1 MKQVLL
7 LDNYDSFTYNLKHY
21 ISNLG
26 YNVITIRND
35 EYDLDVSN
43 FSHIVLSPG
52 PGLPKDAGVMMQLL
66 KLADSKIPVF
76 GVCLGMQ
83 AIAEY
88 LGGQLYNQSIV
99 KHGVSEEITVIED
112 SVLFENLNKE
122 LQVGLY
128 HSWAVNDSGEYKV
141 TALSKS
147 NTVMALENSKSK
159 FYGVQF
165 HPESVMTKKGE
176 IILEN
181 FLKLN

>member
-26 YNVITIRND
+26 YHVVTVRND
-35 EYDLDVSN
+35 ECDIDVSR

-52 PGLPKDAGVMMQLL
+52 PGLPKDAGAMMKLL
-66 KLADSKIPVF
+66 KLVDSKVPVF

-99 KHGVSEEITVIED
+99 KHGVSEEIDVIRD
-112 SVLFENLNKE
+112 SILFKNLRSE
-122 LQVGLY
+122 LEVGLY
-128 HSWAVNDSGEYKV
+128 HSWAVDDAGEYKV
-141 TALSKS
+141 IARSKYNVIMAIE
-147 NTVMALENSKSK
+147 NTERK

-165 HPESVMTKKGE
+165 HPESIMTKEGE
-176 IILEN
+176 MILEN